1 MDPYMIKR
9 VASYL
14 RGYERQAILAP
25 VLVSLETVCE
35 LILPLLMARIIDVGI
50 ANQDLGEI
58 LRMGALM
65 LVIAC
70 LSMFCGT
77 FSAKNAAQASI
88 GLGANLRQAE
98 FEQVSRFSFA
108 DIDAFSSSSLI
119 TRMTNDVTN
128 IQNMVAFALRM
139 LVRAAVMMLAALV
152 VSFVIEWRLAMI
164 LVIILPILSGVV
176 YLLMSKCHPLFRVM
190 QKKIDALNE
199 KVQEN
204 LAGIRVV
211 KSYVRSDYEKKKFKA
226 ANDDY
231 TNAGLNAVLRVIMV
245 NPVMTL
251 FISTATVLILYYGG
265 VIVLNG
271 EMEVGMLSSLLNY
284 VMMVLMGV
292 MMVAM
297 ALLMYSRAQA
307 CADRIFEVI
316 DATPDIQD
324 GPLTEDMLPE
334 SKGKVEFRNVS
345 FKYART
351 GTGDDVLT
359 GLDFVAKPGQV
370 MAIVGGTGVGKSS
383 LVNLIPRFYDVSGG
397 EVLLDGVNVK
407 DYPLQALRDRIGM
420 VLQNNVLFS
429 GTIRENLL
437 WGDPNATE
445 EQMIQA
451 AKDAQAY
458 DFIMSF
464 PDGFD
469 THLEQGGVNVS
480 GGQKQRLCIARAM
493 LRKPSVLILDDS
505 TSAVDSA
512 TEALI
517 RESFYH
523 NLKDTTV
530 ILIAQRISSVRNADA
545 ILVLDE
551 GTIAGLG
558 THEELMR
565 SNRIYQEIYHSQ
577 LEGGVDHG

>member
-1 MDPYMIKR
+1 
-9 VASYL
+9 
-14 RGYERQAILAP
+14 
-25 VLVSLETVCE
+25 
-35 LILPLLMARIIDVGI
+35 
-50 ANQDLGEI
+50 
-58 LRMGALM
+58 
-65 LVIAC
+65 
-70 LSMFCGT
+70 
-77 FSAKNAAQASI
+77 
-88 GLGANLRQAE
+88 
-98 FEQVSRFSFA
+98 
-108 DIDAFSSSSLI
+108 
-119 TRMTNDVTN
+119 
-128 IQNMVAFALRM
+128 
-139 LVRAAVMMLAALV
+139 
-152 VSFVIEWRLAMI
+152 
-164 LVIILPILSGVV
+164 
-176 YLLMSKCHPLFRVM
+176 
-190 QKKIDALNE
+190 
-199 KVQEN
+199 
-204 LAGIRVV
+204 
-211 KSYVRSDYEKKKFKA
+211 
-226 ANDDY
+226 
-231 TNAGLNAVLRVIMV
+231 
-245 NPVMTL
+245 
-251 FISTATVLILYYGG
+251 
-265 VIVLNG
+265 
-271 EMEVGMLSSLLNY
+271 
-284 VMMVLMGV
+284 
-292 MMVAM
+292 
-297 ALLMYSRAQA
+297 
-307 CADRIFEVI
+307 
-316 DATPDIQD
+316 
-324 GPLTEDMLPE
+324 
-334 SKGKVEFRNVS
+334 
-345 FKYART
+345 
-351 GTGDDVLT
+351 
-359 GLDFVAKPGQV
+359 
-370 MAIVGGTGVGKSS
+370 
-383 LVNLIPRFYDVSGG
+383 
-397 EVLLDGVNVK
+397 VLLDGVNVK

-429 GTIRENLL
+429 GTTRENLL
-437 WGDPNATE
+437 WGDKNATE